1 MQVLRMCFVCVFE
14 NLCRCKKG
22 NRTKTVAVFHVYGDL
37 GAQCFEPDVKN
48 FINVIEVVKISD
60 IFVGELI
67 VSSTFIHCVY
77 VNVILTLRFID
88 DKMQEKIIFK

>member
-1 MQVLRMCFVCVFE
+1 MLVLRMCFVCVFE

-77 VNVILTLRFID
+77 VKCHFDITFYR
-88 DKMQEKIIFK
+88 

>member
-1 MQVLRMCFVCVFE
+1 MCLKTCVDA
-14 NLCRCKKG
+14 KKVTG
-22 NRTKTVAVFHVYGDL
+22 IETVAVFHVYGDL

-48 FINVIEVVKISD
+48 FINVIEEVKTSD

>member
-1 MQVLRMCFVCVFE
+1 MQVLRICLVCVFE

-22 NRTKTVAVFHVYGDL
+22 NRTETVAVFHVYGDL

-48 FINVIEVVKISD
+48 FINVIEEVKTSD